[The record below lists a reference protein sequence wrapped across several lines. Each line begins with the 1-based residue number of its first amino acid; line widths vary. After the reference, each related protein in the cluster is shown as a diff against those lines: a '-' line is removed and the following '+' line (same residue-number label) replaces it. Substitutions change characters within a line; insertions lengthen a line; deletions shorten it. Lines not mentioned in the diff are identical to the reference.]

1 MVFWF
6 YTPNGKRMYSRQ
18 DAIEAQH
25 FCEDYAMEAA
35 FPLRADRPLS
45 VGMLI
50 AWQDEDGLWEVHE
63 LTTVEPDAYGD
74 KVEVSGRH
82 IAVTELQATIRKA
95 VKHEDATLPTIMAE
109 VLAGTGWNVGEITT
123 AAGTETRPLYKV
135 STSSSRLNL
144 RSGPGGSYR
153 SLGLYKKGTIVALL
167 DKTSSAWYKV
177 ETPDGR
183 VGWMSADYLSI
194 AGSTTPNG
202 GEPVTM
208 DEAWVSAWSALATA
222 AEAAKLLIVP
232 RVDVDDTGIIGR
244 WLDVRTIAPEYR
256 GVRLSCNV
264 NIRQAGVKYDISN
277 LCTALI
283 GLGKEDKTFS
293 DAVWKTADGDPAD
306 KPKGQYY
313 VEDPAARAVWGKS
326 RVGIVRFEDVSKAET
341 LLKKT
346 WEQLRIA
353 SVPALTIDATIAD
366 LYRMG
371 YGGQA
376 MRLYDMVYIDLEPLS
391 MRIAARIQG
400 LTRDLVKPE
409 DTKPVIGTLSADMV
423 SDIYAGR
430 DLASN
435 INGWQIHSVGGGVI
449 NDGSIPYAKFQTAA
463 IEQLSANAI
472 TALTA
477 RIGEIAADKI
487 ITDELYTAYADMI
500 RLAADSISAGQI
512 DADRLAANLAEIV
525 NLSVQTGQFDMA
537 TIKQLLANALIL
549 QDGVAG
555 SMMITNLAITSA
567 NMLNATIGE
576 LVLKGD
582 DGGYYRVFVGADG
595 VISTEAATVTDGEIA
610 AGQTS
615 AGNQIVETTA
625 NIGALNAQDIKAQS
639 AIIASIF
646 TEALTAGKITAAE
659 AMLASATI
667 PALYVDTIKAIGD
680 TIDISANSSITLGV
694 GGAGLSKLLRLD
706 ERGVHVGVYGSG
718 NELLLDEMSV
728 NVMMN
733 NQRYSRFAANYVQ
746 FGNYQ
751 LRKSADGGLV
761 FKLKEG

>member
-1 MVFWF
+1 MQFWF
-6 YTPNGKRMYSRQ
+6 YSPAGKRMYSRS
-18 DAIEAQH
+18 DAVEAQH
-25 FCEDYAMEAA
+25 FCEDYAMEAV
-35 FPLRADRPLS
+35 FPLRDDRPLS

-50 AWQDEDGLWEVHE
+50 AWQDDDDLWEVHE
-63 LTTVEPDAYGD
+63 LTTVEPDAFGD

-82 IAVTELQATIRKA
+82 IAVAELQATIVKA
-95 VKHEDATLPTIMAE
+95 VKHEDTALTAVMSEILT
-109 VLAGTGWNVGEITT
+109 GTGWQVGVVTST
-123 AAGTETRPLYKV
+123 ADVQTRERYKV
-135 STSSSRLNL
+135 TTESSRLNL
-144 RSGPGGSYR
+144 RSGPSGSYK
-153 SLGLYKKGTIVALL
+153 SLGLYKKGTYVTLIE
-167 DKTSSAWYKV
+167 KTSSAWYKV
-177 ETPDGR
+177 EAPDGR
-183 VGWMSADYLSI
+183 VGWMATTYLTRS
-194 AGSTTPNG
+194 GSTTASS
-202 GEPVTM
+202 GEQVTI
-208 DEAWVSAWSALATA
+208 DETWCSVWSALATA

-232 RVDVDDTGIIGR
+232 RVDVDDSGISGR
-244 WLDVRTIAPEYR
+244 WLDVRTIEPEYR
-256 GVRLSCNV
+256 GVRLSCDA

-283 GLGKEDKTFS
+283 GLGKDDKTFE
-293 DAVWKTADGDPAD
+293 DAVWKTEDGQPVD
-306 KPKGQYY
+306 KPKGQYF
-313 VEDPAARAVWGKS
+313 VEDPAALATWGKS
-326 RVGIVRFEDVSKAET
+326 RVGVVRFDDVSKAET
-341 LLKKT
+341 LLSKT
-346 WEQLRIA
+346 WEQLKIA

-366 LYRMG
+366 LYQLG

-376 MRLYDMVYIDLEPLS
+376 MRLYDMVYIDLKPLS
-391 MRIAARIQG
+391 LRIAARIQG
-400 LTRDLVKPE
+400 LTRDLIEPE
-409 DTKPVIGTLSADMV
+409 NTKPVIGTLSADMV

-430 DLASN
+430 DLAAN
-435 INGWQIHSVGGGVI
+435 INSWQIHSVGGSSI
-449 NDGSIPYAKFQTAA
+449 NDGSIPYAKFQAAA

-477 RIGEIAADKI
+477 RIGEITADKI
-487 ITDELYTAYADMI
+487 VTDELYTAYADMI

-512 DADRLAANLAEIV
+512 EADRLAANLAEIV
-525 NLSVQTGQFDMA
+525 NLSVQTGQFDLA

-595 VISTEAATVTDGEIA
+595 VISTEAATVTEGEIT

-615 AGNQIVETTA
+615 AGKQIVETTA
-625 NIGALNAQDIKAQS
+625 NIGALNAQDIKAES

-667 PALYVDTIKAIGD
+667 PALYVDTIKAIGN
-680 TIDISANSSITLGV
+680 TIDISANDSILMST
-694 GGAGLSKLLRLD
+694 GGTGLSRFLRLD
-706 ERGVHVGVYGSG
+706 ENGLHVGVYGKG